1 MKYALLL
8 PALIIVSTSHAI
20 GADMREWA
28 PYKKLV
34 ETLYLDK
41 FHATPSSERDKV
53 LMFPVLIP
61 SNKNIKP
68 GDVVLTL
75 VHAGGKQAMP
85 VSADGRVDFVF
96 NPAWVNE
103 GAMLFINQPK
113 GEKMRLSFGLDARL
127 PDGLQWHYA
136 SLMGSVRQANELIR
150 RQAGA
155 LSLFAPKM
163 KAVNLKFARPAQLK
177 IQARGGVLTLAS
189 DADNAIRLKPDDAL
203 LQENPMMV
211 LSERALEAGLEDE

>member
-8 PALIIVSTSHAI
+8 PALILSASHAI

-34 ETLYLDK
+34 ESLYVDK
-41 FHATPSSERDKV
+41 FHATPASERDKL
-53 LMFPVLIP
+53 LMFLMLVP
-61 SNKNIKP
+61 SNKNISP
-68 GDVVLTL
+68 GAVVLTL
-75 VHAGGKQAMP
+75 VHAGGRQAMP
-85 VSADGRVDFVF
+85 VSANGRVDFVF

-113 GEKMRLSFGLDARL
+113 GEKMGLGFGFDARL
-127 PDGLQWHYA
+127 PDGLQWRYA

-150 RQAGA
+150 RHAGA

-163 KAVNLKFARPAQLK
+163 KVVSLKFARPAQVK
-177 IQARGGVLTLAS
+177 IQAKGGVLTLAS
-189 DADNAIRLKPDDAL
+189 DANNTIRLKPDDAL
-203 LQENPMMV
+203 LQENPMMI
-211 LSERALEAGLEDE
+211 LSERALEAELKAE

>member
-8 PALIIVSTSHAI
+8 PALILSTSHAI

-41 FHATPSSERDKV
+41 FHATPASERDKL

-61 SNKNIKP
+61 SNKNILP
-68 GDVVLTL
+68 RDVVLTL

-113 GEKMRLSFGLDARL
+113 GEKMGVSFGFDAKL

-163 KAVNLKFARPAQLK
+163 KAVNLKFARPAQVK
-177 IQARGGVLTLAS
+177 IQAKGGVLTLAS
-189 DADNAIRLKPDDAL
+189 DANNAIRLKPDDAL
-203 LQENPMMV
+203 LQENPMMI
-211 LSERALEAGLEDE
+211 LSERALEAELKAE